1 MIPVS
6 SAPIVPDEILDRLG
20 RRFLAHGGAEKLGRF
35 EDFVRRAHQQSL
47 DVRAYQRAQQ
57 RRAFDQIGKDCR

>member
-1 MIPVS
+1 MTPMTN
-6 SAPIVPDEILDRLG
+6 APIVPDEVLDRLG
-20 RRFLAHGGAEKLGRF
+20 RRFLAHGGAPKLGRF

-57 RRAFDQIGKDCR
+57 RRAFDQLGKECQ